1 MTSWIL
7 LGLLLVTALFNAWLV
22 YENNDMRDRMARAT
36 VLLDDLDAMLV
47 EMQNNVGR
55 VDHLNEQLIT
65 ENQRLLES
73 NLSLSGVEW
82 RARP

>member
-1 MTSWIL
+1 VTSWIL